1 MPITATQGLLT
12 SANSGAY
19 AAAGTGT
26 AEKVL
31 VDYKDA
37 LIEYKAT
44 DLPVIAMFAES
55 MTTDTGGDIDIS
67 FALPS
72 MKMEAIDEGSTPAYQ
87 HTKMRSERV
96 SVKEWGIAVGVTRR
110 MIEDSRFNEVELALN
125 EARKAVDRHITDH
138 FIKCVFGVADTTYG
152 TVRVDN
158 NNTSFDDEAEIKNFS
173 TNPHGGFLGDAANS
187 GGTEAAL
194 QAEIEAD
201 GSRVYPYAGA
211 TAANL
216 ARSHYVDGGV
226 ATDGAIQLSNLLTCI
241 ELIGQHGYNADT
253 LLMSPQH
260 YNSLLT
266 LADFTAVFTAGS
278 GATTSAVGD
287 FDTSGVAAV
296 TGSQRLQNT
305 FVESTNQT
313 RVVGNIYGLKIIS
326 NPWVPVDKFMVLDSS
341 VKPVAYVQRRGLTV
355 EEANPGFGIVG
366 SYLSMRYGLKI
377 INPLSACIVTNQ
389 T

>member
-1 MPITATQGLLT
+1 MPITASEGLLT
-12 SANSGAY
+12 SQNKGAY

-37 LIEYKAT
+37 LVDYKAT
-44 DLPVIAMFAES
+44 DLPVISMFAET
-55 MTTDTGGDIDIS
+55 MTTDTGGDVDIS

-125 EARKAVDRHITDH
+125 EAKKAVDRHVTDH
-138 FIKCVFGVADTTYG
+138 FIKTVFGVADTTYG
-152 TVRVDN
+152 TVEVSAD
-158 NNTSFDDEAEIKNFS
+158 SAPSAS
-173 TNPHGGFLGDAANS
+173 TDAVLN
-187 GGTEAAL
+187 
-194 QAEIEAD
+194 AD

-211 TAANL
+211 GTAEL
-216 ARSHYVDGGV
+216 LRSHYITSTTGANPSTDVSEINIVDILK
-226 ATDGAIQLSNLLTCI
+226 AI
-241 ELIGQHGYNADT
+241 ELIGQHGYSADT
-253 LLMSPQH
+253 ILMSPQH
-260 YNSLLT
+260 FNSLLK
-266 LADFTAVFTAGS
+266 LADFTSIFTAGIGASAAQGS
-278 GATTSAVGD
+278 GANPGNSK
-287 FDTSGVAAV
+287 FDNSF
-296 TGSQRLQNT
+296 L
-305 FVESTNQT
+305 ESTNQT
-313 RVVGNIYGLKIIS
+313 RAVGNIFGLNVIS
-326 NPWVPVDKFMVLDSS
+326 NPWVPTDKWMVTDSS

-377 INPLSACIVTNQ
+377 INPLSSVICESQ
-389 T
+389 